1 MPSVGDFTANQ
12 EEEHGEWLKKIG
24 IKGDDLYGEFHSI
37 FYNIVADI
45 TKAQECTEKC
55 LGLTEEQLTGI
66 VVLMRSGATFD
77 TAFKLIVGYE

>member
-1 MPSVGDFTANQ
+1 MPSVGDFTAKQ

-24 IKGDDLYGEFHSI
+24 IDGGNLYGEFHSI

-55 LGLTEEQLTGI
+55 LGLTEEQLSGI
-66 VVLMRSGATFD
+66 VVLMRSGATLE
-77 TAFKLIVGYE
+77 TAYKSIIV